1 VKALESTIHHASAR
15 IDWLDASGY
24 QEAGRARRSTV
35 RLELRPSR
43 APRGLQI
50 VHRPGRSLLWLDPGQ
65 PGPDPARA
73 GSLLHP
79 VIPGR
84 AGEADRRY
92 PQAVALFELRGS
104 VRDPRGIYHPRDFSL
119 NTGRGQG
126 QGVRLFRTVAAT
138 RPGSAGGIRGLLRY
152 EDGRPASWALVS
164 LQVRLHTAGQL
175 NFLAQAG
182 RSGEFLL
189 AMDRVPA
196 LKKDAPRP
204 DYEAELSVRGE
215 AAASGAELAD
225 PDAPGVRDLL
235 IEAPDHA
242 GQFSTSARLQVRPG
256 PVQQITSQGKGHL
269 VLRPPS

>member
-1 VKALESTIHHASAR
+1 MKALESTIHHASAR
-15 IDWLDASGY
+15 IDWVDASGY

-35 RLELRPSR
+35 RLELRPRR

-92 PQAVALFELRGS
+92 PEPGEPFELAGT
-104 VRDPRGIYHPRDFSL
+104 VRDPRGVYHPRDFSL

-126 QGVRLFRTVAAT
+126 HGLRLFRTVAAT

-152 EDGRPASWALVS
+152 EDGRPASWVLIG
-164 LQVRLHTAGQL
+164 LQVRLHTSGQL
-175 NFLAQAG
+175 DFLAQAG

-196 LKKDAPRP
+196 LRKDAPQP
-204 DYEAELSVRGE
+204 DYEAELTVHGE
-215 AAASGAELAD
+215 PAASDTELAD
-225 PDAPGVRDLL
+225 PDAPSVRQLL
-235 IEAPDHA
+235 IEDLNHA
-242 GQFSTSARLQVRPG
+242 GQFSTSTRLQVRPG
-256 PVQQITSQGKGHL
+256 PVQQITSQGQGHL